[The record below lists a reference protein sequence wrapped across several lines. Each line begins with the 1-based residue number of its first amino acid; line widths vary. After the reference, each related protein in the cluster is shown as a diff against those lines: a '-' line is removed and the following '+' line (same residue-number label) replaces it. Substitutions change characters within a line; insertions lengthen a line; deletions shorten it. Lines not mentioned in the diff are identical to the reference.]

1 MAASDSPSSPRS
13 GQSSAPSRAPATS
26 AQPLAPTDLPVPAP
40 AALPP
45 EGHRSPLPP
54 LPTPSPSRRR
64 GMSRHIRLPDPQP
77 GPHTMALDSLAAALS
92 PMANAPHRPS
102 PLSRETSSALP
113 DLNSYQHPPH
123 GATAVT
129 PGSTVAAGR
138 HGGSGGGGE
147 TTRSRR
153 PRPPLSSTATEFRRA
168 LPQYPPMRYT
178 YYQNQSPLPSPSS
191 SMLSFSPQLDIHT
204 PVHDDPYRS
213 PDDGWPA
220 PPLTATTGT
229 FSDAYFSPAFP
240 AAGGVMMRNRRSS
253 SQLPHPGSR
262 AHSVHSQ
269 LSPHPSSSARRT
281 SFEPG
286 ALVPPHHHGSPH
298 PSSFHRPAPNYNNRS
313 TSSLERTESSPLHG
327 ARRNSAS
334 LLLPQAPLP
343 RGTYRAHPYDAPIRP
358 VAPEGWRPRRLS
370 QRPSPL
376 PSTAMHLDHSP
387 LVSPVHLPT
396 INQIPHTAA
405 PPNASGR
412 AGRRPSISSY
422 RINTPAHPET
432 APDQIAMAPSPP
444 RPHHEPPPA
453 LTNRGAPMPSLS
465 MRRRQ
470 PPPRPLDARAL
481 PLPIPP
487 HGGPPDFHGYYQS
500 LPNSPN
506 MQVDP
511 TVPPTATTPQAPS
524 LPPHALQSYAP
535 SPSPLGLSP
544 RHAPPSQQ
552 QQQPHHF
559 YHHRSSFS
567 GAESAGMPP
576 SSAGPPGMRVRRE
589 SSYHPSSHYNG
600 SQLYSP
606 QPHQQHYPSA
616 RHHSLISP
624 HNHHPNKA
632 THPASSP
639 YSPLDPIG
647 LQHPPSNKTPR
658 HGAHPSPMYFDPY
671 PDRYPELSLAVVSDL
686 CCRAKASQGRFENL
700 AGLVENIFSS
710 RVRLGKSFGQ
720 RDPDHRTQCPVN
732 VPHVQQA
739 FTLLLTQ
746 CPSVVLRSMGAGL
759 TALVK
764 ELVTLSDLNAL
775 DVNAMFIAFLCPLLG
790 NAAKYP
796 DLLPNLCQVILGL
809 ANATRQALCQ
819 YFTAAQNSQTS
830 KNTTATP
837 RDSTQETKSVP
848 MAAPTANS
856 STSSTVFT
864 DPLDHRRSSPGTP
877 MAIDSPLQPLTPAT
891 AHHFP
896 IAASSLVDTGSTHPR
911 TATLAAILRIFQQY
925 ISTRV
930 RAVKAEKATFA
941 PNMDEHIIKV
951 TKCLAILYD
960 LNEQN
965 QLLPFTD
972 FYNETLNEN
981 LEIKDDFPKFK
992 SKEGFSFCNYP
1003 FILNPAMK
1011 SDILKIENVINMR
1024 QELQDAFFRALFMG
1038 VNSPYLVLEIRRSHI
1053 VRDAMCQ
1060 LTNKTSNERRKQL
1073 KVRFVGEDAIDEGG
1087 VQKEFFQLVVREM
1100 FAEQYGMYEFNEESR
1115 LCWFTRSA
1123 DDDGATLEEHRL
1135 MGSLIGLA
1143 IYNSVILDVHF
1154 PLALYK
1160 KLMGQPVGL
1169 ADLADLDPTVARSLR
1184 QILAYESEGGGD
1196 DLEDVFGQTFQITYT
1211 CYGQTHHHDLKP
1223 NGDQIPLTQSN
1234 RQEFVDR
1241 YVDFLLN
1248 VSVSQQFEAFKEG
1261 FHSVCIGSAI
1271 KLFRPEELEQLICGS
1286 SDLDFRALELVTAYD
1301 GGFSANTPVIRY
1313 FWEVAHELTLEQKK
1327 RLLFFATGSDRV
1339 PIGGLGKL
1347 QFVITK
1353 NGTNSDRLPT
1363 SHTCFNVLLLCEY
1376 DSKAKLKERLLTA
1389 IGNAE
1394 GFGML

>member
-1 MAASDSPSSPRS
+1 MAASNSPPSPH
-13 GQSSAPSRAPATS
+13 SAPSRAPS
-26 AQPLAPTDLPVPAP
+26 ASTQPLAPTDLPAP
-40 AALPP
+40 AAPNTTALPP
-45 EGHRSPLPP
+45 SSHRSPLPL
-54 LPTPSPSRRR
+54 LPTPSPSHRR
-64 GMSRHIRLPDPQP
+64 GMPRHIRLPDPQP
-77 GPHTMALDSLAAALS
+77 GPYGTALDSLSAALS

-102 PLSRETSSALP
+102 PLSREASSAVP
-113 DLNSYQHPPH
+113 DPNAPQHPPH
-123 GATAVT
+123 GAVATT
-129 PGSTVAAGR
+129 PGSAAAAGR
-138 HGGSGGGGE
+138 HGGGGGE
-147 TTRSRR
+147 TTWSRR
-153 PRPPLSSTATEFRRA
+153 SRPPLSSTATEFRRA

-204 PVHDDPYRS
+204 PVNDDPYRN
-213 PDDGWPA
+213 PDDRWPA
-220 PPLTATTGT
+220 PPLTATTGS

-253 SQLPHPGSR
+253 SQLLHPGSR
-262 AHSVHSQ
+262 SHSVHSQ
-269 LSPHPSSSARRT
+269 VSPHPSLSARRT

-286 ALVPPHHHGSPH
+286 ALAPPLHHHGPPPH
-298 PSSFHRPAPNYNNRS
+298 PMSFYRPLSNHNNRP

-334 LLLPQAPLP
+334 LLSSQAQLP
-343 RGTYRAHPYDAPIRP
+343 RATHRAHPYDTPVRP
-358 VAPEGWRPRRLS
+358 VPPEGWRPRRLS

-387 LVSPVHLPT
+387 LESPMHLPS
-396 INQIPHTAA
+396 INQVLHTPT
-405 PPNASGR
+405 PPNAPGR

-422 RINTPAHPET
+422 RINAPSHPET
-432 APDQIAMAPSPP
+432 ATHQAAPAPSSQ
-444 RPHHEPPPA
+444 RPHHHESSPT
-453 LTNRGAPMPSLS
+453 LTDRGAPMPSLS

-487 HGGPPDFHGYYQS
+487 QGPPAFHGYYQS
-500 LPNSPN
+500 LPNSPS

-544 RHAPPSQQ
+544 HHASPSQQ
-552 QQQPHHF
+552 PPHHF

-576 SSAGPPGMRVRRE
+576 SSAGTPGLRVRRE
-589 SSYHPSSHYNG
+589 SSYHPSSRYG
-600 SQLYSP
+600 GGQLYSP
-606 QPHQQHYPSA
+606 QPHPSA
-616 RHHSLISP
+616 RHHSLISASNHHP
-624 HNHHPNKA
+624 HHPNKA
-632 THPASSP
+632 IYPASSP

-647 LQHPPSNKTPR
+647 LQHPPPSKTTR

-686 CCRAKASQGRFENL
+686 CGRAKASQGRFENL
-700 AGLVENIFSS
+700 AGLVENICSS
-710 RVRLGKSFGQ
+710 RVRLGKSFRQ
-720 RDPDHRTQCPVN
+720 QHPDHRSQCPVN

-746 CPSVVLRSMGAGL
+746 CPSVVLKSMGAGL

-764 ELVTLSDLNAL
+764 ELVTLTDFNGF
-775 DVNAMFIAFLCPLLG
+775 DTNAMFIALLCPLLG

-796 DLLPNLCQVILGL
+796 DLLPNLCQIFLGL
-809 ANATRQALCQ
+809 ANATRQTLCQ
-819 YFTAAQNSQTS
+819 YFTAHQHYQAATG
-830 KNTTATP
+830 TTAAPHDPTP
-837 RDSTQETKSVP
+837 GVKSVP
-848 MAAPTANS
+848 MAAPTANP
-856 STSSTVFT
+856 STSSTVFA
-864 DPLDHRRSSPGTP
+864 DSMDRQSSAPGTP

-891 AHHFP
+891 EHNVA
-896 IAASSLVDTGSTHPR
+896 IAAPRPVGTGT
-911 TATLAAILRIFQQY
+911 TVTLAAILGIFQQY
-925 ISTRV
+925 ISTRIH
-930 RAVKAEKATFA
+930 AVKANKAALA

-951 TKCLAILYD
+951 TKCMAILYD
-960 LNEQN
+960 LNEKR

-1160 KLMGQPVGL
+1160 KLMDQPVGL

-1184 QILAYESEGGGD
+1184 QILAYESEGSDD

-1223 NGDQIPLTQSN
+1223 NGDQIPLTRSS

-1248 VSVSQQFEAFKEG
+1248 VSVSRQFEAFKEG